1 MKKPSGFDGIVEIL
15 KNPSYRNYTIGS
27 SFSLVGTWVHRVAA
41 GWLTWQLTESGA
53 WLGIIAFADLFTMV
67 LLSPFAGAIA
77 DRVDRLWLFK
87 LFQLLSLF
95 QAVAIAILVFT
106 GLVTIELLLGL
117 TIYLGVC
124 HAFHTAARHA
134 LVPTLVPHEGI
145 GAAIGLSSFIFNLA
159 RFIGPAVAGIII
171 VTAGVGP
178 AFAFNALSFT
188 IFLVVLMRV
197 EVVRRDAIDKT
208 GGGIWSNIADGYRYT
223 VAHPAIGPL
232 LLLLIVSSFAARSI
246 VDLLPGFA
254 EDVFSR
260 GAAGLAW
267 LTSAMGLGA
276 TLAGLWL
283 ARRQGIV
290 GLTGVVLAQLVVI
303 AAALIAFVATD
314 IFWVA
319 IPALMLSGFAMIIN
333 GVGSQVLIQSTVAGA
348 MRGRV
353 MSLFTLILQGSPAF
367 GTLIIGVVSE
377 SIGLRIPVAV
387 AAVLCLAA
395 WLWMLPRAAGVSR
408 AFEGE
413 RPG

>member
-1 MKKPSGFDGIVEIL
+1 
-15 KNPSYRNYTIGS
+15 
-27 SFSLVGTWVHRVAA
+27 
-41 GWLTWQLTESGA
+41 
-53 WLGIIAFADLFTMV
+53 
-67 LLSPFAGAIA
+67 
-77 DRVDRLWLFK
+77 
-87 LFQLLSLF
+87 
-95 QAVAIAILVFT
+95 
-106 GLVTIELLLGL
+106 
-117 TIYLGVC
+117 
-124 HAFHTAARHA
+124 
-134 LVPTLVPHEGI
+134 
-145 GAAIGLSSFIFNLA
+145 
-159 RFIGPAVAGIII
+159 
-171 VTAGVGP
+171 
-178 AFAFNALSFT
+178 
-188 IFLVVLMRV
+188 
-197 EVVRRDAIDKT
+197 
-208 GGGIWSNIADGYRYT
+208 IWSNIADGYRYT

-254 EDVFSR
+254 EDVFAR

-283 ARRQGIV
+283 ARRQGLV

-395 WLWMLPRAAGVSR
+395 WLWMLPRAAAVSR

>member
-15 KNPSYRNYTIGS
+15 KNPSYRNYTIGG

-67 LLSPFAGAIA
+67 VFLPFAGAIA

-95 QAVAIAILVFT
+95 QAAALAILVFT
-106 GLVTIELLLGL
+106 GLITIERLLGL
-117 TIYLGVC
+117 TIYIGAC

-134 LVPTLVPHEGI
+134 LVPNLVPHEGI
-145 GAAIGLSSFIFNLA
+145 GAAIGLSAFIFNLA
-159 RFIGPAVAGIII
+159 RFVGPAVAGIII

-178 AFAFNALSFT
+178 AFAYNALSYA

-197 EVVRRDAIDKT
+197 EVVRPDAIDKT
-208 GGGIWSNIADGYRYT
+208 GGGIWSKIADGYRYT
-223 VAHPAIGPL
+223 AAHPGIRPL
-232 LLLLIVSSFAARSI
+232 LLVLIVSSFAARSI
-246 VDLLPGFA
+246 IDLLPGFA
-254 EDVFSR
+254 EEVFAR
-260 GAAGLAW
+260 GALGLAW

-283 ARRQGIV
+283 VRRQGLV

-333 GVGSQVLIQSTVAGA
+333 GVGSQVLIQSTVEGA

-377 SIGLRIPVAV
+377 SIGLRIPVAG
-387 AAVLCLAA
+387 AAVLCLLA
-395 WLWMLPRAAGVSR
+395 WLWMAPRAAALSR